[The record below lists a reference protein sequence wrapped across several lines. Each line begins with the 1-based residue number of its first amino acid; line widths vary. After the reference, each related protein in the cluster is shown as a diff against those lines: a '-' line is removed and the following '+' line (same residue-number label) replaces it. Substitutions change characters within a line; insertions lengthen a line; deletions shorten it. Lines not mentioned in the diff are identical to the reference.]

1 MQNLDRF
8 FPSHAELGQR
18 GTADAMEEILTINN
32 MLVSMLA
39 DPEVPDMVKP
49 QIWGE
54 VRKDTLSQE
63 QFQSFLN
70 NGTGAAD
77 WLRNSFPE
85 MVKVTFLNDDRKA
98 KTDYLPKIGVYFEVK
113 DGHII
118 VYPIGFNLPGG
129 NVFKCDERGDIDGCR
144 ELTKTFVFFGPDA
157 QFAVAMPQVVLQA
170 LQKLRAELWQCI
182 AQHMPYLNDTIH
194 AFREEIESRI
204 RYQAEAS
211 VLAPVLNLAVSALN
225 DPAKRK
231 DMGRWLRS
239 EYLKDKK
246 VFNHACTLLDV
257 KIDTDG
263 EGVVVR
269 YL

>member
-1 MQNLDRF
+1 MQNIDRF
-8 FPSHAELGQR
+8 FPNHSELEQR
-18 GTADAMEEILTINN
+18 GIVDAREEILTINN

-49 QIWGE
+49 LIWGE
-54 VRKDTLSQE
+54 VRKDTLSQD

-70 NGTGAAD
+70 NKTGAAD

-98 KTDYLPKIGVYFEVK
+98 KTPGLSKIGVYFEVN

-129 NVFKCDERGDIDGCR
+129 NVFKCAERGDLNGCR

-157 QFAVAMPQVVLQA
+157 QFACAMPQDVLHA
-170 LQKLRAELWQCI
+170 LQGLRVELWEFI
-182 AQHMPYLNDTIH
+182 NPHMPYLNETIH
-194 AFREEIESRI
+194 ALRDMIDARL

-211 VLAPVLNLAVSALN
+211 VLAPVLSLAVSALN

-239 EYLKDKK
+239 EYLKDEM
-246 VFNHACTLLDV
+246 VFNHACKLLD
-257 KIDTDG
+257 IAINTGNDG
-263 EGVVVR
+263 VTVR